1 MQKRFTISMQR
12 KLVVLFLLVLLAFV
26 GLGVRLFLIGR
37 DQGQAYSMKVLSQQ
51 AYDNQTIPYKRG
63 QILDSKGTVLA
74 DSQLV
79 YSVIVDAYQILDK
92 EYYLEPTLDE
102 LQRLG
107 IDREEIARYIR
118 EQPASRYYIAL
129 KNLPYQKRKEFLD
142 RIEAGA
148 AQEEENDVPQ
158 RERHYDN
165 VRGIWFDPSY
175 IRTYPLG
182 ELACDVIGF
191 ANNNNVGMAG
201 LEEYY
206 NDTLNGVAGRQYGY
220 LDDSLNMD
228 WITHDARDGNTL
240 QLTIDAN
247 IQRIVEK
254 HLKAFNEEHKND
266 YRKHSNGAYDLGCII
281 MDVNTGAVK
290 AMAGYPFYDLNN
302 PYDTDALIGAQV
314 LNEKDEPTSKSL
326 TAEDLETMPDEE
338 KARYLNYLWK
348 NFCIAY
354 PFEPGSTGKLITVAA
369 GLETGKIKE
378 DDEYYCNGFMQVA
391 DAKIYCH
398 NVNGHRF
405 LNLGEAVERSCN
417 VYMMNIIT
425 KIGAETFAEYQ
436 NVFNLGLKTNIDLA
450 GEARTDALLQPA
462 DQMGPVDL
470 ATNSFGQNYE
480 ITMIQFMS
488 AFCSIVNGGYY
499 YQPYVVDKI
508 ISENGAV
515 ISKTEPKVIKRTISE
530 ATSAKMRKY
539 CEMVVM
545 TGLGTGEY
553 GRPYG
558 YAIGGKTGTAE
569 TLPRGNDEYISSF
582 MAFAPVD
589 DPQVAIYVVVNR
601 ANAKKQ
607 GNHRLPCEICR
618 DILQEVLPYMGIY
631 MDQPVTQEEA
641 EILKKKGL
649 EITYQKG
656 N

>member
-26 GLGVRLFLIGR
+26 GLGARLFFIGR

-63 QILDSKGTVLA
+63 QILDNKGNVLA

-79 YSVIVDAYQILDK
+79 YNVIVDAYQVLDK

-107 IDREEIARYIR
+107 IDREEMERYIR
-118 EQPASRYYIAL
+118 EQPASRYYIAM
-129 KNLPYQKRKEFLD
+129 KNLPFQKRKDFLD
-142 RIEAGA
+142 RIEAGSA
-148 AQEEENDVPQ
+148 EEEENNVP
-158 RERHYDN
+158 RAERHFDN
-165 VRGIWFDPSY
+165 VRGVWFEAGY
-175 IRTYPLG
+175 IRTYPQG
-182 ELACDVIGF
+182 EMACDVIGF
-191 ANNNNVGMAG
+191 ATNNNVGMAG
-201 LEEYY
+201 LEQYY

-228 WITHDARDGNTL
+228 WIIHDAKDGNTL
-240 QLTIDAN
+240 QLTLDSN
-247 IQRIVEK
+247 IQRIIEK
-254 HLKAFNEEHKND
+254 HLKAFNDKYAHT
-266 YRKHSNGAYDLGCII
+266 YRKNGNGAYDVACIV
-281 MDVNTGAVK
+281 MDCNTGAVLG
-290 AMAGYPFYDLNN
+290 MAGYPFFDLND
-302 PYDTDALIGAQV
+302 PYNTDALIGSPV
-314 LNEKDEPTSKSL
+314 LNEKDQPTRKAL
-326 TAEDLETMPDEE
+326 TAEDIDAMEDQE

-369 GLETGKIKE
+369 GLETGKISE
-378 DDEYYCNGFMQVA
+378 DEQYYCNGFMQVA

-398 NVNGHRF
+398 NTKGHRF
-405 LNLGEAVERSCN
+405 LNLGQAVERSCN

-425 KIGAETFAEYQ
+425 EIGAETFSEYQ

-462 DQMGPVDL
+462 DVMSPVDL

-480 ITMIQFMS
+480 VTMIQFMS
-488 AFCSIVNGGYY
+488 AFCSIINGGYY
-499 YQPYVVDKI
+499 YQPYVVDKV
-508 ISENGAV
+508 ISENGTV
-515 ISKTEPKVIKRTISE
+515 ISKTEPKVIKRTISAE
-530 ATSAKMRKY
+530 TSAKMREF

-569 TLPRGNDEYISSF
+569 TLPRGNDEYIASF
-582 MAFAPVD
+582 MAFAPVK

-601 ANAKKQ
+601 VNDKKQ

-618 DILQEVLPYMGIY
+618 DVLQEVLPYMGIY
-631 MDQPVTQEEA
+631 MDQPVTAEEA
-641 EILKKKGL
+641 AILKKKGL
-649 EITYQKG
+649 EITYKKG